1 MAKKSEAIFKIL
13 ATYSG
18 NAEPAASYTTPA
30 ASVSLAEARKLA
42 IAAAQAPN
50 IEKIEVIFSGQ
61 TITVIE
67 THRPPPKE
75 ATMTPP

>member
-1 MAKKSEAIFKIL
+1 MAKKSEAIFKIR

-42 IAAAQAPN
+42 IAAA
-50 IEKIEVIFSGQ
+50 
-61 TITVIE
+61 
-67 THRPPPKE
+67 
-75 ATMTPP
+75 